1 MKFRLAISLAYN
13 KSKSSLTDY
22 ELFTFQ
28 TVNVNQVEVMA
39 KKVLWSLCSKSL
51 TTILPTLT
59 SLINMSLIDGTMPKA
74 LKVAAVSPP
83 TQEKGWR
90 VSSLRLKICV

>member
-1 MKFRLAISLAYN
+1 MKFRPAISLAYN